1 MEYRRKPRNRF
12 EEKVTFRQY
21 QTNKYEPSAF
31 ESEILPL
38 HKPGVYDKGFRP
50 PEALRGLA
58 KREEVMTWRGILL

>member
-1 MEYRRKPRNRF
+1 MHKQQLRQFPHLRQRKSVRDPTRS
-12 EEKVTFRQY
+12 K
-21 QTNKYEPSAF
+21 PSAF

-58 KREEVMTWRGILL
+58 KREGVMAWRGILL

>member
-1 MEYRRKPRNRF
+1 MRKQQL
-12 EEKVTFRQY
+12 RQFPHLR
-21 QTNKYEPSAF
+21 QRKTVRDPTKSKPSAF

-58 KREEVMTWRGILL
+58 KREGVMTWRGILL